1 MSKRAEILDQLQDQL
16 KASAFL
22 SYVDDTNIL
31 SGARPISGIIQFPM
45 IVIEPSGW
53 KEADYTYPKQK
64 ITMTVAVVGFINCTN
79 KDKQIVGDT
88 TDRGI
93 MDFENDILKAISS
106 DITLAGYAIWA
117 KPSSGVYSEPTEYP
131 VRSFVINVEI
141 LFEQVAT
148 TR

>member
-1 MSKRAEILDQLQDQL
+1 MKPAEILDQLQDQL

-31 SGARPISGIIQFPM
+31 LGTRTDIKQFPV
-45 IVIEPSGW
+45 IVIEPLGIR
-53 KEADYTYPKQK
+53 EADYTYPKQK
-64 ITMTVAVVGFINCTN
+64 LTMTVAVVGFINCTN

-93 MDFENDILKAISS
+93 VDFENDVKKAISS
-106 DITLAGYAIWA
+106 DITLAGCAIWA
-117 KPSSGVYSEPTEYP
+117 KPVSTAYDFVEYP
-131 VRSFVINVEI
+131 VRSFSINLEI